1 MVIGRVFDPP
11 ASFRSLARVHFGNLL
26 IVLPFQS
33 CSTAGKS
40 CSLNTCR
47 RPHNA
52 KGGGE
57 HATWSHAAHAA
68 GSVRATARYGRRQAC
83 TDGEARGRVGLW
95 HSSCW
100 QCASS
105 GKQHLEQRN
114 VRRAREGWAVGDRR
128 RRQMFEPAL
137 DELGPAVRCGLR
149 IEVRFDG
156 GIT

>member
-1 MVIGRVFDPP
+1 M
-11 ASFRSLARVHFGNLL
+11 LARQHM
-26 IVLPFQS
+26 PQRR
-33 CSTAGKS
+33 TM
-40 CSLNTCR
+40 LN
-47 RPHNA
+47 A
-52 KGGGE
+52 EGGGE
-57 HATWSHAAHAA
+57 HATWTHAVFMIMLQAH
-68 GSVRATARYGRRQAC
+68 GSARATSRYGRRQVC

-95 HSSCW
+95 HSSW

-128 RRQMFEPAL
+128 RRQMFEPAR
-137 DELGPAVRCGLR
+137 DEFGPAVRCGLR